1 MKALLIGAIL
11 MGLVGNL
18 HCLGMCGP
26 IALAVPVKDGN
37 RKNRLSSAFIYNT
50 GRILIYVLFGAF
62 FGLFGQGLQM
72 AGLQQKTSIT
82 IGIMILLILLFP
94 VLFKNFNI
102 LNSPFFSWVNKL
114 KTAFQ
119 GHFKKRSYRSIF
131 TIGLLNGFLPC
142 GLVYM
147 ALAGSITTGS
157 VWNGMAFMALFGI
170 GTLPVMVALPYY
182 SSLIKTPVKQ
192 KFRKLVPVFIFAFG
206 VLFILRGANLNIPFI
221 SPEIQTENTQ
231 EIKCH

>member
-1 MKALLIGAIL
+1 MKALFIGAIL
-11 MGLVGNL
+11 MGLVGNM

-37 RKNRLSSAFIYNT
+37 RKNRLASAFIYNS
-50 GRILIYVLFGAF
+50 GRVLVYVLFGAL
-62 FGLFGQGLQM
+62 FGLFGQGIQM
-72 AGLQQKTSIT
+72 AGFQQNTSII
-82 IGIMILLILLFP
+82 IGILIILTLLFP
-94 VLFKNFNI
+94 ILFNKFNI
-102 LNSPFFSWVNKL
+102 LNSPIFLWVTKL
-114 KTAFQ
+114 KMAFQ
-119 GHFKKRSYRSIF
+119 GQFKKRTYRSIF
-131 TIGLLNGFLPC
+131 TIGLLNGLLPC

-147 ALAGSITTGS
+147 ALAGSLAAGS

-192 KFRKLVPVFIFAFG
+192 KFKKLVPAFILAFG
-206 VLFILRGANLNIPFI
+206 ILFILRGSNLNIPFI
-221 SPEIQTENTQ
+221 SPQIQTENSE